1 MTRLCALR
9 CWRNT
14 TINRSLNDQELKDPS
29 KEQPPVPRNV
39 YETLFLLDSNHYS
52 RDPGGIAA
60 TLNEMFETLGGNLLA
75 SRLWQEQKL
84 AYPIDGHQKG
94 TYWLTYVEL
103 DSSKLVEL
111 NRNCQLSEP
120 IIRQMTLKV
129 EPRLVEPMLAH
140 ARGEIVRTSQAD
152 QVEILADEFDDSAV

>member
-1 MTRLCALR
+1 M
-9 CWRNT
+9 
-14 TINRSLNDQELKDPS
+14 
-29 KEQPPVPRNV
+29 PRHV

-52 RDPGGIAA
+52 RDPGGVSAG
-60 TLNEMFETLGGNLLA
+60 LNEMFESLGGTVLA
-75 SRLWQEQKL
+75 SRLWQEMKL
-84 AYPIDGHQKG
+84 AYPIGAHQKG

-103 DSSKLVEL
+103 DSAKLVEF

-140 ARGEIVRTSQAD
+140 ARGEIVRTSLAD
-152 QVEILADEFDDSAV
+152 AVEILVDEFDDSAV

>member
-1 MTRLCALR
+1 M
-9 CWRNT
+9 
-14 TINRSLNDQELKDPS
+14 
-29 KEQPPVPRNV
+29 PRNV

-52 RDPGGIAA
+52 RDPGGIGQSLT
-60 TLNEMFETLGGNLLA
+60 TLFENLGGNVLA

-103 DSSKLVEL
+103 DSSKLGEL
-111 NRNCQLSEP
+111 NRSCQLNET

-140 ARGEIVRTSQAD
+140 ARGEITRPSTAEA
-152 QVEILADEFDDSAV
+152 VEELVDEFDDSAV